1 MKKSKRFR
9 SIAGVLALGVLAASV
24 ISGAALAGSATKS
37 ESREKN
43 IVETAIAAGSFKT
56 LVSLVEKAGLADTLA
71 TGGKFTVFAPTDA
84 AFAKVPKKTLAALG
98 ANPAKLKAV
107 LLYHVAKG
115 ELRAER
121 VVKRSSIKT
130 LNGAS
135 VQVKVRGRTVKINN
149 ARVQKANVDASNGVI
164 HVINRVLIP

>member
-1 MKKSKRFR
+1 
-9 SIAGVLALGVLAASV
+9 
-24 ISGAALAGSATKS
+24 
-37 ESREKN
+37 
-43 IVETAIAAGSFKT
+43 
-56 LVSLVEKAGLADTLA
+56 
-71 TGGKFTVFAPTDA
+71 
-84 AFAKVPKKTLAALG
+84 
-98 ANPAKLKAV
+98 
-107 LLYHVAKG
+107 VAKG

-135 VQVKVRGRTVKINN
+135 LKVKVRGRTVKIDN